1 MSTKNI
7 EATVLRNNLSDAIK
21 AVTSGDTLVLNKRGK
36 PQAVILNIE
45 DYEDYLAA
53 QDPEYIKGIA
63 EARKNKKWYT
73 PEEVFG
79 ELWNQ

>member
-1 MSTKNI
+1 MPTKNI

-21 AVTSGDTLVLNKRGK
+21 AVTAGDTLVLNKRGK
-36 PQAVILNIE
+36 PQAVIMNIE

-53 QDPEYIKGIA
+53 QDPEYIKGIT
-63 EARKNKKWYT
+63 EARKDEKRYT

-79 ELWNQ
+79 ELWSQ